1 MKYIKIAI
9 IALVIIMII
18 ILVLIFNLK
27 DEPTVPKGE
36 FETGDEYKVEVESQC
51 NVVSNRNNYYVV
63 ESVVNKFF
71 EYCNLINDAGSS
83 YAIVD
88 EAVEET
94 LKEEKQENAK
104 AIYSMLDSEYIQENG
119 ITQEN
124 LLAKLN
130 IKSSVQIDITNMY
143 VAEQT
148 DTLYVYFVKGV
159 TRNKKNSELAGFSIM
174 VKTDIKNKTFSLFL
188 QNYIGEHY
196 NNINLGDT
204 VKIQTEN
211 TIEKNDYNMYDYRD
225 ITDETYVSDLFNKFK
240 EEIIYNPDL
249 LYNNYLDDEYKN
261 KKFATIETFQ
271 SYAKNNTKKH
281 VIMKVN
287 KYKKSKSD
295 DSIQYVCIDQ
305 NGNYYI
311 FKEVSVMNY
320 TVILDTYT
328 LDLPEFIEKYDG
340 GTDEEKV
347 KLNIN
352 KIIEAVNNQ
361 DYKYVYNKLNASF
374 KNNNFSNE
382 STFENY
388 IKNNFYEINEITNFN
403 YRQEGNVFI
412 CTIGL
417 GNKEKE
423 TEGAKSVT
431 ILVRLLENR
440 DFEISFSQQ

>member
-188 QNYIGEHY
+188 QNYIIEHY
-196 NNINLGDT
+196 NNIKLGDT

-271 SYAKNNTKKH
+271 SYAKNNIKKH

-295 DSIQYVCIDQ
+295 DSTQYICIDQ

-328 LDLPEFIEKYDG
+328 LDLPEFIEKYDS

-352 KIIEAVNNQ
+352 KII
-361 DYKYVYNKLNASF
+361 
-374 KNNNFSNE
+374 
-382 STFENY
+382 
-388 IKNNFYEINEITNFN
+388 
-403 YRQEGNVFI
+403 
-412 CTIGL
+412 
-417 GNKEKE
+417 
-423 TEGAKSVT
+423 
-431 ILVRLLENR
+431 
-440 DFEISFSQQ
+440 